1 MKSIPPIL
9 IVFSSLVFLLY
20 GCSGERANDNRDALC
35 DIHPD
40 SLSNFISEADTFH
53 EKGIDLYMAAKYQE
67 AIDKYILGV
76 NQRTALLTC
85 KSLIEDSLFNVGVLE
100 GIIKGYHNQ
109 GQAYKDMGDYPM
121 AIQLLDSCLKK
132 HSEFDRLHGF
142 IKPKRMGKT
151 HQVLGQ
157 TYAAIGEITEAEN
170 QYEKALNYFDLADSK
185 IDVAKVHNDLS
196 ALYTDWRD
204 AENIVRQSERSLQI
218 VNEIDSTLS
227 YKQYP
232 LINLGNGLKMLGSY
246 PEALSYFDLAY
257 AVCLGN
263 RYGSLDNIARI
274 FHDKA
279 IALRRQ
285 KIFDKALIAVDSA
298 IEING
303 APPFRPNISILLA
316 QNYSNK
322 ADIFYDMGN
331 YPEALK
337 LYDRSIR
344 TFIGENDDFD
354 VERLDPSA
362 VNVVISDKAGF
373 LEAVAGRALTQA
385 SMGQVGD
392 ALHSFEKAVR
402 LINEVRRN
410 FNNPAS
416 RIRLAAITKK
426 IFENAVAVSLE
437 MNDIGRALEYAER
450 SKAFTLLEAVRH
462 NRAMDFAGIAPDSLR
477 MEQEL
482 RIGIA
487 ETEQRYAAVDSLF
500 EKIKLLEEKQKLQNE
515 LEALV
520 KSLSKN
526 PGYEKLMSDFELMS
540 VDEVQQSL
548 LREGQSLIEYFVGED
563 RTYLFFIPKQ
573 GRPQV
578 FTADISRDRIAH
590 EVRELT
596 YAMYI
601 PKLEAYGDEEIKRL
615 QKKYTDHYADSV
627 YAEYGA
633 HFYRILLQPVLEG
646 PGADARRLVIIPDDV
661 LGYLPFDALLAFP
674 PETTGDYGSYPFVAN
689 DRQISY
695 CYSAALLKEMQD
707 QSLRQP
713 SRRKMLAFAL
723 NEAEFEQQLRSL
735 RRMFNNLWGR
745 GRGFV
750 VALKGAGAAEE
761 KLRKEAARYSCV
773 HFSTHGEVND
783 REPNYS
789 YLKMLR
795 NARPEEDSLLQL
807 FEIYNTPLNADLVV
821 TSACKTGT
829 GQLFRGEG
837 IMSLARGFSY
847 AGAGSIVTTLWAVQT
862 HESEVLINEFYRNLQ
877 KKGTAK
883 DEALFQAKKAYF
895 ENDRLRP
902 RMKHPFYWAGLIPIG
917 DMDAMNL
924 PASPPFWHSLL
935 LLLSAAAVLIA
946 ILGFSV
952 RKLRRA

>member
-1 MKSIPPIL
+1 MKSIPPIPFL
-9 IVFSSLVFLLY
+9 LSFLVFLFF
-20 GCSGERANDNRDALC
+20 GCSGKPADEQATPVCNVN
-35 DIHPD
+35 PD
-40 SLSNFISEADTFH
+40 SIEILISQADSFH
-53 EKGIDLYMAAKYQE
+53 ATGVDLQSAFQYRE
-67 AIDKYILGV
+67 AIKKYTISV
-76 NQRTALLTC
+76 EKREALLNC
-85 KSLIEDSLFNVGVLE
+85 KNLMEESLFNTGVLE
-100 GIIKGYHNQ
+100 GIIKGYNNQ
-109 GQAYKDMGDYPM
+109 GVSYSKSGDYEM
-121 AIQLLDSCLKK
+121 AMQFLNTCLKK
-132 HSEFDRLHGF
+132 QIEFDRLFNYSNPIRRG
-142 IKPKRMGKT
+142 RV
-151 HQVLGQ
+151 HQSLGQIYVVLG
-157 TYAAIGEITEAEN
+157 EISEAES
-170 QYEKALNYFDLADSK
+170 QYENALVYFSEGGSD
-185 IDVAKVHNDLS
+185 IEVANVHSNLS
-196 ALYTDWRD
+196 ALYSDWRD
-204 AENIVRQSERSLQI
+204 AGNTVLHAGESLRI
-218 VNEIDSTLS
+218 SNSPDR
-227 YKQYP
+227 KDP
-232 LINLGNGLKMLGSY
+232 LLNMGNGLIMQGNYAEAITQYDSAYVFINQFPRPPNLGY
-246 PEALSYFDLAY
+246 
-257 AVCLGN
+257 
-263 RYGSLDNIARI
+263 IADI
-274 FHDKA
+274 FHNKA

-285 KIFDKALIAVDSA
+285 KVLDKALIAVDSA
-298 IEING
+298 IRINSDLNT
-303 APPFRPNISILLA
+303 PHRPVLLA
-316 QNYSNK
+316 SNYNNK
-322 ADIFYDMGN
+322 ADIYYDMAN

-337 LYDRSIR
+337 WYDRSIR

-354 VERLDPSA
+354 LERLDPSA

-385 SMGQVGD
+385 AMGQVGD
-392 ALHSFEKAVR
+392 ALHSFENAVR
-402 LINEVRRN
+402 LINEVRRSYN
-410 FNNPAS
+410 DPAS

-426 IFENAVAVSLE
+426 IFENAIAVSLE
-437 MNDIGRALEYAER
+437 MNDIARAFEYAER
-450 SKAFTLLEAVRH
+450 SKAFTLLEAVRL
-462 NRAMDFAGIAPDSLR
+462 NRAMDFAGIDPDSLR
-477 MEQEL
+477 MEQDL
-482 RIGIA
+482 RIRIA
-487 ETEQRYAAVDSLF
+487 ETEQRYAAADSLF
-500 EKIKLLEEKQKLQNE
+500 EKIKLLEEKQKLQND

-520 KSLSKN
+520 KELRKN

-540 VDEVQQSL
+540 AAQVQQSL
-548 LREGQSLIEYFVGED
+548 LREDQALIEYFVGED
-563 RTYLFFIPKQ
+563 RTYLFFIPKE

-578 FTADISRDRIAH
+578 FTADISRERIAH

-615 QKKYTDHYADSV
+615 QKKYTDRYTDSV

-661 LGYLPFDALLAFP
+661 LGYLPFDALLTSP
-674 PETTGDYGSYPFVAN
+674 PESTGDYGSYPFVAN

-707 QSLRQP
+707 QSLRHP

-723 NEAEFEQQLRSL
+723 NEVEFEQQLRSL

-750 VALKGAGAAEE
+750 VALKGAGGAEE
-761 KLRKEAARYSCV
+761 KLREEAARYSCV

-862 HESEVLINEFYRNLQ
+862 HESELLINEFYRNLQ
-877 KKGTAK
+877 KEGTAK

-895 ENDRLRP
+895 ESDQLP
-902 RMKHPFYWAGLIPIG
+902 SRMKHPFYWAGLIPIG

-924 PASPPFWHSLL
+924 PVSPPLWRSLL